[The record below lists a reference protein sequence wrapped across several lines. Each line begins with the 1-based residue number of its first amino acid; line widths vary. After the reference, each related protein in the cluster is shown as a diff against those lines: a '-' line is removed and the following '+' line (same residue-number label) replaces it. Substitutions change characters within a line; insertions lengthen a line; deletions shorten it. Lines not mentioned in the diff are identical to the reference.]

1 MEIRLNTGAV
11 VSFAI
16 FLLTQSGAFIWW
28 ASSISSDVQA
38 TRMWQLRQDDRLS
51 NLENKTDVLQVE
63 SASTNT
69 LLETLTKEVAE
80 NREEILKEIRG
91 RGLLPPQRE

>member
-1 MEIRLNTGAV
+1 MEIRLNTGAL

-38 TRMWQLRQDDRLS
+38 TRMWQVRQDDRLAG
-51 NLENKTDVLQVE
+51 LENKTDVLQIE

-69 LLETLTKEVAE
+69 LLEKLTEEVAA
-80 NREEILKEIRG
+80 NREEILTEIRR